1 MHNRLFICCRTF
13 LLASLTFGICS
24 PLANAQRGEISD
36 IEISAQ
42 NARDLSGLWEGTS
55 PDFSSSDISAN
66 LLPGEEVS
74 LTAYGAKRYRANDLS
89 KFPGNI
95 CLPYGPTRAMHSLDP
110 EEWVQTP
117 DRLVILFEQMSHYRI
132 IYTDGRPH
140 AEDSQEYPSW
150 MGHAIGRWEGDALA
164 VDTIGIDDRS
174 WLDSRGFEHS
184 DQLHIIERYEKVDD
198 DTLRLTFTVEDPVFF
213 AKPFTYS
220 IDKHRSDP
228 NQAPRIL
235 PQICNEN
242 ELDSRHIEPLPPAHR
257 NAPTFPD

>member
-1 MHNRLFICCRTF
+1 MKKHRCICHGIV
-13 LLASLTFGICS
+13 LALAFGLHGQS
-24 PLANAQRGEISD
+24 T
-36 IEISAQ
+36 SAQ
-42 NARDLSGLWEGTS
+42 DTRDLTGLWEGRS

-66 LLPGEEVS
+66 LLPGEEVL
-74 LTAYGAKRYRANDLS
+74 LTAYGAERYRANDLS

-110 EEWVQTP
+110 QEWVQTP
-117 DRLVILFEQMSHYRI
+117 DRLIILFEQMSHYRI

-140 AEDSQEYPSW
+140 AADARDYPSW
-150 MGHAIGRWEGDALA
+150 MGHSIGRWEEDALI
-164 VDTIGIDDRS
+164 VDTIGIDERS

-184 DQLHIIERYEKVDD
+184 DQLHVIERYEKVDD

-220 IDKHRSDP
+220 INKYRPDP
-228 NQAPRIL
+228 SQVPRIL

-242 ELDSRHIEPLPPAHR
+242 EQDSGHIAPLPPAHR